1 MRILALFST
10 LVFLPFAAWAGQVQN
25 SSLTLPYDT
34 TQDLADVVKIFTDS
48 YDAYRSVSIRVA
60 FGPLIELVTRTL
72 QDVRV
77 WSRRGRTIEQ
87 DCFGPTERVGRHH
100 SRRVVHNG
108 MSPALVE
115 RMLLIHDS
123 FQQIMGLT
131 VGQHP

>member
-60 FGPLIELVTRTL
+60 FGPLIELGHSDTA
-72 QDVRV
+72 
-77 WSRRGRTIEQ
+77 GRTRLV
-87 DCFGPTERVGRHH
+87 TTRSHH
-100 SRRVVHNG
+100 
-108 MSPALVE
+108 
-115 RMLLIHDS
+115 
-123 FQQIMGLT
+123 
-131 VGQHP
+131 

>member
-60 FGPLIELVTRTL
+60 FGPLIDLVTRPL

-87 DCFGPTERVGRHH
+87 NCFGPTERVGRYH

-115 RMLLIHDS
+115 CVS
-123 FQQIMGLT
+123 
-131 VGQHP
+131 PY